1 MPSISSVIRGIVPPY
16 LVRGYNLVK
25 KVVNPPLSKKN
36 LLDGVLFDGDD
47 KLYKSILAN
56 CKVYG
61 EYGCGKS
68 TLWVARNTNADIY
81 SVDTSLEWVHK
92 VKDLLLPEINLERLI
107 WIDLGEVG
115 SWGTPISYIKRQNIL
130 DYVHSPWSHGDRK
143 PDTVLIDGRFRV
155 ACFLSSLLHSEPRTQ
170 IIFDDYADRR
180 KYHIAEEYCQVA
192 DRCGRQALFVVPSNI
207 DKNAVESEL
216 NKFYYV
222 MD

>member
-1 MPSISSVIRGIVPPY
+1 MPSIASVIQGITPPY
-16 LVRGYNLVK
+16 FVRGYRMVK
-25 KVVNPPLSKKN
+25 RVVNPPLSKKN
-36 LLDGVLFDGDD
+36 LLNGFLFDGDD
-47 KLYKSILAN
+47 KLYKSILAD
-56 CKVYG
+56 CSLYG

-92 VKDLLLPEINLERLI
+92 VKDILLPEKDLEGLV
-107 WIDLGEVG
+107 WVDLGEVG
-115 SWGTPISYIKRQNIL
+115 SWGTPISYINRRNIA
-130 DYVHSPWSHGDRK
+130 DYVNSPWSRGSRK

-155 ACFLSSLLHSEPRTQ
+155 ACFLSSLLHSEPGTK
-170 IIFDDYADRR
+170 IMFDDYADRK
-180 KYHIAEEYCQVA
+180 KYHIAEEYCQVE

-207 DKNAVESEL
+207 DKSAVESEL